1 MTRYTFTELNA
12 MDRSQVRAIADQ
24 LFQVDGRSS
33 KATMIE
39 SILSYYERAD
49 EANRRAAEMKAENER
64 RIAEFAARAERRAA
78 NPDLDFGSIPTD
90 DKDEERAHYAM
101 RTAKSAV
108 DGWAD
113 KLTAHTAKLAE
124 SPVYALGW
132 SGSFIEAAAE
142 YEVAKSLLDAWFA
155 GASVDDMADE
165 CLKVTLRLAKEGTSR
180 STSAMSNLMDDVQ
193 RQAWARFYEKL
204 SGRSMF

>member
-1 MTRYTFTELNA
+1 MTRYTETELNA
-12 MDRSQVRAIADQ
+12 MDRSQVRATADQ

-39 SILSYYERAD
+39 SILTHYERSD
-49 EANRRAAEMKAENER
+49 SANRRAAEQKAENER
-64 RIAEFAARAERRAA
+64 RVAEYKERADRRAM
-78 NPDLDFGSIPTD
+78 NPDLDFRSIPC

-113 KLTAHTAKLAE
+113 KIASHQAKLAE

-132 SGSFIEAAAE
+132 SGTFMEAAAE
-142 YEVAKSLLDAWFA
+142 YEIAKSLLDAWFA
-155 GASVDDMADE
+155 GASVADMTDE
-165 CLKVTLRLAKEGTSR
+165 CLKNTLWFAKEGSSR
-180 STSAMSNLMDDVQ
+180 STSAMANLMDDMQ

-204 SGRSMF
+204 SGRGMF